1 MFVVPFDG
9 GSVKS
14 MHSQRPRLNGSFEM
28 ILTTLKRN
36 DSMIV
41 RRCVTGERVKWLDDF
56 EDDLS
61 KGSVS
66 LMNLKIAMI

>member
-14 MHSQRPRLNGSFEM
+14 MHSHLPRLNGSLEM

-36 DSMIV
+36 DSMMV
-41 RRCVTGERVKWLDDF
+41 RRCVLCGEMRD
-56 EDDLS
+56 S
-61 KGSVS
+61 RSRA
-66 LMNLKIAMI
+66 MNSSDQLR